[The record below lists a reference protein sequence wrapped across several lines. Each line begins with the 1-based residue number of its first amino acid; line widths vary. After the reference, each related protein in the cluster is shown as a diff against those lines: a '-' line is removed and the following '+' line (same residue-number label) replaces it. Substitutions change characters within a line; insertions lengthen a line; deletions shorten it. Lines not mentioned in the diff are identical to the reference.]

1 MICYNV
7 TLTTSIFS
15 TCSAIQQMSSLLSTK
30 YFRIRTGS
38 DIFAQLDNTSLG
50 YFRIHKYPFHS
61 MKNPSRRLR
70 AKAKERASKEGE
82 KEVISKRSSLT
93 RRSKDQK
100 DIWSSSGE
108 ELVIEKALVPAP
120 LYQGEQSD
128 IGVKCCH
135 LQSKA
140 SVLGP
145 LPELQHM

>member
-1 MICYNV
+1 M
-7 TLTTSIFS
+7 
-15 TCSAIQQMSSLLSTK
+15 
-30 YFRIRTGS
+30 
-38 DIFAQLDNTSLG
+38 FAQLHNTSLG

-128 IGVKCCH
+128 IGARNVVIVMSSPK
-135 LQSKA
+135 
-140 SVLGP
+140 P
-145 LPELQHM
+145 LDLTPFLSELQHM

>member
-1 MICYNV
+1 MLHLLPQY
-7 TLTTSIFS
+7 SPPA
-15 TCSAIQQMSSLLSTK
+15 SASQLMLENPSK
-30 YFRIRTGS
+30 EYFRV
-38 DIFAQLDNTSLG
+38 
-50 YFRIHKYPFHS
+50 HKHPFHS

-82 KEVISKRSSLT
+82 KEVISKRSSFT
-93 RRSKDQK
+93 RRRKDQK
-100 DIWSSSGE
+100 DIGSSSGE